1 MQKKDVIYVDV
12 EDDITAIVGKIK
24 ASGEKIVAIVPPKR
38 MGVFQSAVNVR
49 LLSRAA
55 TKADKKLVIVTS
67 NESLAGLAA
76 SAGIPVAKNLQSPP
90 KIARALTAAKAVS
103 EIEAESDDSDLDSD
117 TDISDE
123 DVIDGSQISVGE
135 HAGINDDDDSSE
147 EIELPEDLDEDAE
160 PVSRSGVPDKKR
172 VKVPDFGSFRKKLF
186 IGAGA
191 LVVLIAFF
199 VWAAVFAPHASVI
212 VSTKTSSVDI
222 NTNVTLGDKL
232 DADPTKGTLP
242 TITQTDKD
250 ANEVAITPTGSKDFG
265 KSASGTVVFTNCSVD
280 GNSKTVE
287 SGTTINSGGMDYVV
301 QATVVIPAATL
312 GGSDCSSGILNAGKS
327 VPVKV
332 VAADIGDSYNTAAGA
347 SFSVS
352 GFGSGVTA
360 TSDNGITGGE
370 SHTGKY
376 VTTEDVQKAIDD
388 MSSDSDDEIKGK
400 LKSMLGND
408 TIIIDSS
415 FSSSVSKPKV
425 SPDVGEE
432 VKGGVEAK
440 LTVTTTS
447 TLSGVSRQILDEYL
461 KTAITEQLGD
471 SGNKRIYDTGIKNAK
486 FSDYE
491 AQEGSDNQAT
501 VTLTA
506 SGSVGVKLSEK
517 DIRDRI
523 AGKLSGEAIDTL
535 NKIDGVEDTSV
546 DLSPFWVRHIPD
558 NPDKVSVEFKL
569 IKND

>member
-103 EIEAESDDSDLDSD
+103 EIEQESDDSDLD
-117 TDISDE
+117 TDVDADANAD
-123 DVIDGSQISVGE
+123 DVIDGSQIAVGE
-135 HAGINDDDDSSE
+135 HAGIDDDDTTE

-199 VWAAVFAPHASVI
+199 VWAAIFAPHASVI

-242 TITQTDKD
+242 TITQTDKQSND
-250 ANEVAITPTGSKDFG
+250 VTITPTGSKDFG
-265 KSASGTVVFTNCSVD
+265 KTATGTVVFSNCQEFHSV
-280 GNSKTVE
+280 TIE
-287 SGTTINSGGMDYVV
+287 SGTTISSGGFNYTV
-301 QATVVIPAATL
+301 QATVVVPAGDGSFL
-312 GGSDCSSGILNAGKS
+312 GCTTPGVSA
-327 VPVKV
+327 PVKV
-332 VAADIGDSYNTAAGA
+332 VAADIGDDYNTSAGA

-352 GFGSGVTA
+352 GFSNNMKAV
-360 TSDNGITGGE
+360 SDNGITGGE

-432 VKGGVEAK
+432 VKDGVEAK

-447 TLSGVSRQILDEYL
+447 ALSGVSKQILDEYL

-506 SGSVGVKLSEK
+506 SGSVGVKLSES
-517 DIRDRI
+517 DIRTRI
-523 AGKLSGEAIDTL
+523 AGKLSGEAIDSL

-546 DLSPFWVRHIPD
+546 DLSPFWVRHIPS